1 MGVDKMIK
9 VQELRDLL
17 NLSDKELKKLD
28 VEQMRLLLGVFRYMT
43 RVLEREINA
52 REPEKS
58 RFER

>member
-1 MGVDKMIK
+1 MIK